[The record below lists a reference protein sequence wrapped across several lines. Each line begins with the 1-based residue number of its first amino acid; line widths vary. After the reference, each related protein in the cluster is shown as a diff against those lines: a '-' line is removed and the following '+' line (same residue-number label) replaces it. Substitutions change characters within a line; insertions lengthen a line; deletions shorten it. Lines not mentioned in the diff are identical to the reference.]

1 MCRAPRTAARQ
12 SRFPNLT
19 VSPFR
24 KYMALPCVAKRS
36 AWRVH
41 KRLGCSQI
49 RFPGGFP
56 VSWQAWRIMQI
67 GVYGSGYLGTVVSAC
82 LADFG
87 TPVTC
92 CHPDSSRMV
101 EMAQGNVP
109 FFEKNLTEVIKRNVR
124 SGRLAYS
131 TDMES
136 FARKAQV
143 IFLAEDTSQHLAD
156 LAIRI
161 ARLAPKPPILAIM
174 TPVPVGTAT
183 SVEKR
188 LSEASLKAT
197 IVSQPVFVTAG
208 CAVEDFNWP
217 DRIILG
223 TSSNDAVLALKQILH
238 PLVMRGVPVIVT
250 NHETAELVRE
260 SATAFVAAKISF
272 INELAGLCERVN
284 GDAVHLSLALGL
296 DKKIGPRCLQAGAAM
311 GGLFAQSAMD
321 SLARLAQQNNV
332 DLRILSAVREVN
344 LTMADGLAEKIS
356 ACLKSLQ
363 NKDVGILGLAFK
375 PNTNSVAG
383 SASIK
388 LAQTLVSRGARVR
401 AYDPVAI
408 PDAKLELNGT
418 VHYCET
424 PYAVAEGAEV
434 LVVGTGWP
442 EVRGLDFAKIKN
454 LLRRPLIV
462 DTKNILDSVRLR
474 AMGFEYV
481 GMGRV

>member
-1 MCRAPRTAARQ
+1 
-12 SRFPNLT
+12 
-19 VSPFR
+19 
-24 KYMALPCVAKRS
+24 
-36 AWRVH
+36 
-41 KRLGCSQI
+41 
-49 RFPGGFP
+49 
-56 VSWQAWRIMQI
+56 MQI
-67 GVYGSGYLGTVVSAC
+67 GVYGAGYLGTVISAC

-101 EMAQGNVP
+101 EMAQGKVP
-109 FFEKNLTEVIKRNVR
+109 FHEKNLAEVIKRNVR

-131 TDMES
+131 TDVES
-136 FARKAQV
+136 FARKAGV
-143 IFLAEDTSQHLAD
+143 IFLAEDTVQHLPD
-156 LAIRI
+156 LVLRI
-161 ARLAPKPPILAIM
+161 SKAVSKPPILSIV
-174 TPVPVGTAT
+174 TPGPVGTGTAL
-183 SVEKR
+183 ERQLK
-188 LSEASLKAT
+188 EAGLKA
-197 IVSQPVFVTAG
+197 IIISQPMFFTAG

-217 DRIILG
+217 DRIVLG
-223 TSSNDAVLALKQILH
+223 TSSNDAVLAIKQIFH

-260 SATAFVAAKISF
+260 SATAFVATKISF
-272 INELAGLCERVN
+272 INELAGLCERVK

-311 GGLFAQSAMD
+311 GGLFAQSDMD
-321 SLARLAQQNNV
+321 SLANLAQQNDV
-332 DLRILSAVREVN
+332 SLKILSAAREVN
-344 LTMADGLAEKIS
+344 HSLADGMAEKIS
-356 ACLKSLQ
+356 ASLKSLQ

-388 LAQTLVSRGARVR
+388 LAQSLVARGARVR
-401 AYDPVAI
+401 AYDPVAM

-418 VHYCET
+418 VHYCES
-424 PYAVAEGAEV
+424 PYAAAEGVEALV
-434 LVVGTGWP
+434 LGTGWP
-442 EVRGLDFAKIKN
+442 EFRGLDFARIKN

-481 GMGRV
+481 GVGRV